1 MARALL
7 DRLSKVQIGYTV
19 ATFLRKHYPSP
30 TLEPLDRSL
39 GIVPFG
45 RIALK
50 LASALIAMGSF
61 AHDVALLAAAKR
73 ATIDGSSS
81 RLAID
86 IGDLIGAV
94 NQVGLADVDTTDAVL
109 ALETLIAGSIAFVA
123 PSVEEP
129 TRLLDWRDFAL
140 RTSTAKLARRSTG
153 ARTKMGVL
161 NSLLGE
167 LGEFNMASASMCDVL
182 ATASGSTTAA
192 HRVYQVS
199 GSAAEEDLNPT
210 SAVFDEICYYASNGE
225 PGVKCGSSTCDK
237 DNRAKSLVCSGCKQ
251 FMGPVWWC
259 SVCNLP
265 SLDSEPKC
273 RQWMCVGT
281 KTARKPP
288 PNDKAEQHA
297 SSNTKC
303 D

>member
-1 MARALL
+1 MRATLLEIPGEMTRALL
-7 DRLSKVQIGYTV
+7 DRLSKEQIGYTV

-50 LASALIAMGSF
+50 LASALIAMVSF

-81 RLAID
+81 RLAIN

-94 NQVGLADVDTTDAVL
+94 SQVGLADVDTTDAVL
-109 ALETLIAGSIAFVA
+109 ALETLIATNGSIAFVA

-129 TRLLDWRDFAL
+129 THLLDWRDFAL
-140 RTSTAKLARRSTG
+140 RTSTVKLARRSTG

-161 NSLLGE
+161 NSLIGD

-182 ATASGSTTAA
+182 ATASGSTTAT
-192 HRVYQVS
+192 HHVFQVS
-199 GSAAEEDLNPT
+199 GSAAEEDLDPT
-210 SAVFDEICYYASNGE
+210 SVEFDEICYYVSNRE
-225 PGVKCGSSTCDK
+225 PGVKCGTSKCDQ
-237 DNRAKSLVCSGCKQ
+237 DNRAKSLVCRGYKR
-251 FMGPVWWC
+251 FMGPV
-259 SVCNLP
+259 
-265 SLDSEPKC
+265 
-273 RQWMCVGT
+273 
-281 KTARKPP
+281 
-288 PNDKAEQHA
+288 
-297 SSNTKC
+297 
-303 D
+303 